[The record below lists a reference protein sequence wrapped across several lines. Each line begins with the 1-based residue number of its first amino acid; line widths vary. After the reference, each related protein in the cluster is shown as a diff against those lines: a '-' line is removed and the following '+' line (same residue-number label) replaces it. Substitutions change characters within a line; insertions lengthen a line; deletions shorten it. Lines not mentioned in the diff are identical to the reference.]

1 MTPALARQYGLH
13 CIKASIPFLGI
24 VYNNVCQVSVA
35 LRLIACTSA
44 INGFRPIGVRLC
56 ASTEAAFV
64 FWFKRAR
71 PHDVACIRVCV
82 SICLSAS
89 AARACA
95 CAARS
100 QPALPTACSHSAVLQ
115 NTFNVF
121 YCETLRDGRSIMA
134 SNPSVECW
142 SSDEHAGLVAG
153 SILGLILCV
162 GLEPCES
169 PHPRTR
175 LSARVRARGC
185 VGVCAHVGGPTCA
198 FVGVSAR
205 TSVGRRATVRGPLLR
220 AG

>member
-1 MTPALARQYGLH
+1 MCVTPALARQYGLH

-35 LRLIACTSA
+35 LDCLYACSKGLPPYLRTV
-44 INGFRPIGVRLC
+44 VRFH
-56 ASTEAAFV
+56 AAFV
-64 FWFKRAR
+64 VWSSRAR
-71 PHDVACIRVCV
+71 VRYVACIRVCV

-89 AARACA
+89 AACACS

-100 QPALPTACSHSAVLQ
+100 QPALPAACSAYAVLQ

-153 SILGLILCV
+153 SILGLIL
-162 GLEPCES
+162 
-169 PHPRTR
+169 
-175 LSARVRARGC
+175 
-185 VGVCAHVGGPTCA
+185 
-198 FVGVSAR
+198 
-205 TSVGRRATVRGPLLR
+205 
-220 AG
+220 